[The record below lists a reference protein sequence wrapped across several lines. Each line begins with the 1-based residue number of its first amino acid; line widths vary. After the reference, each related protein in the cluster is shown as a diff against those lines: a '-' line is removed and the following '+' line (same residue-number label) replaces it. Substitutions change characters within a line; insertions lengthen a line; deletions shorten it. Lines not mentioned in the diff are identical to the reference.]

1 MGRVG
6 TVAWVCTA
14 VLAVTGCSSGDDPPG
29 SASTGTAGD
38 AAESSTDPSAGA
50 SSASGVETTAP
61 GSALEL
67 GDRAT
72 VAWRPTAGVEG
83 VIELRVDAVREA
95 RTADF
100 AGLVAPGA
108 VEGAR
113 PYYVDVTVTNVG
125 HADLGGLAVPLYLQ
139 DTSGT
144 LGPPWGFE
152 EPFAPCRSRPLP
164 EHFGPGD
171 ATGTCLV
178 FFARAGSTYDAMA
191 FAPNAD
197 QEAIT
202 WTGEAAEA
210 ARGRPSRRGR

>member
-1 MGRVG
+1 MVRVR

-14 VLAVTGCSSGDDPPG
+14 VLAVTGCSSGEG
-29 SASTGTAGD
+29 TTGGTSTDSDGD
-38 AAESSTDPSAGA
+38 AAVWSSG
-50 SSASGVETTAP
+50 SGVDTTAP

-72 VAWRPTAGVEG
+72 VAWRPTAGVQG
-83 VIELRVDAVREA
+83 VLELRVDAVREA

-100 AGLVAPGA
+100 EGLVAPGA

-125 HADLGGLAVPLYLQ
+125 DADLGGLAVPLYLQ

-144 LGPPWGFE
+144 LGPPWGFQ

-164 EHFGPGD
+164 EEFGPGD
-171 ATGTCLV
+171 STGKCLV

-191 FAPNAD
+191 FAPSPD

-202 WTGEAAEA
+202 WTGEAAEV
-210 ARGRPSRRGR
+210 ARERPSRRGR